1 MGGGQKAINNQS
13 LGTKE
18 NPKSSKSLDSKSK
31 NPNKIQTTIQDSKTQ
46 LESNP
51 KDLAKLESKKIQRA
65 KSTCTQKSTKSKE
78 SNKAKTFIRTIP
90 VSIALASAL
99 SSNMAAAIP
108 DGPLTDYRLTEVR
121 DGTVIVNT
129 GTAKDGTII
138 NGAVTTS
145 GRQGANVNG
154 KSTIIN
160 GWNMKQ
166 NGVDGGIVVG
176 TAFNGGVVVNQRV
189 SVWDNPQKRY
199 EVFAGTKAG
208 DLTFNRGMTVNNWAN
223 NLFHIGEGASAGTIT
238 MAQGSTTSVN
248 NASATII
255 NIGGGGYLAGFVN
268 NGNGTYQHSNG
279 GAMIQIW
286 GSGTLDLFRNAGNL
300 TTKTMLKTDSGT
312 INQVDF
318 TSGSSTTASQGLI
331 SVSNATIGT
340 ITATGAT
347 VSGSINLAGTSS
359 ITNGISFDNSTLR
372 GDISLANSSNIANGI
387 SLTNASNMTGNI
399 TLANTA
405 SIDNISI
412 SGNNATLSG
421 NITIGTARG
430 NSASIGN
437 ITISN
442 GGIYAGTIH
451 TRNQTSIGGITI
463 ANGGVVGSSNTNST
477 IISSGNSTIHNID
490 IQDGG
495 TMYGNIEA
503 HWLIGGDAN
512 NEQDSSGVYRD
523 GNIGDVSI
531 AGRLQGDI
539 VVYNKVVMDSLT
551 MSGNGT
557 ITGSVRVG
565 DDGDSSQTPT
575 LSTITLNNNSGINA
589 ITLGKSGNSPRATIN
604 SITLDGSS
612 SIGDIAGY
620 AGTISTL
627 AVNGNSSIDSV
638 DGTNIDID
646 TFSIANGAMVGHLIT
661 GDNNIQNLTNSG
673 SITTLDVTGN
683 VGNNNVIT
691 NNGSIGN
698 LNVQSSVTLDG
709 TSNRITNSLVVN
721 SGETLTSRTELQFF
735 ASNGTLH
742 NAGTIV
748 GNINNLN
755 GSTIADFD
763 NSGNINGVF
772 SNNGH
777 IIKFV
782 NTGSINSF
790 TNNSTVA
797 FFQNDGVITKFNGSG
812 IIYGVINS
820 ETINADFVNVATSL
834 WNQEGAVISGNV
846 TLSGVEETCN
856 NGICQ
861 QSELINDGEITGG
874 VRNDTGKQIDLL
886 ENNGIIGGGVSND
899 GGIGDL
905 RVNANLAY
913 SGSGSITNSLEVASN
928 VTLNASN
935 STINLDSN
943 NGNFNNAGSISGNI
957 NNMQDS
963 IINTFAAGNI
973 SGSIVNNGSINTLE
987 TTGNIEGGFA
997 NNGNTGN
1004 LNVTRNLAY
1013 SGIGNIT
1020 NSLNVAANTTLDASN
1035 STINFNA
1042 SNGTINNAG
1051 NIQGSL
1057 NNLSGSTI
1065 DNLVNSGVITGSIDN
1080 AGTIGSIVN
1089 TGTITGNVSNDAGTI
1104 TIYNEEGSI
1113 GAGAINTFAR
1123 NAVNAGVITSN
1134 GGVTTIYNG
1143 NGNIGFITNNT
1154 NSTTNIQSWN
1164 VGNASNPNN
1173 PIKVA
1178 GDNLGGINTANDSI
1192 TIEGLR
1198 VGVLY
1203 NINDYVVGENG
1214 SFDANGV
1221 SYASQLNGG
1230 QGIIDSLVIP
1240 EIGRFTD
1247 EGGGQ
1252 FSLGIDEQELSG
1264 KSLGASL
1271 IYSSRMRQINTS
1283 GMLRELNIKNFK
1295 TDFETWEKRKASQQ
1309 ALVEAFKEQ
1318 KADYLNNLTQTKE
1331 LKRVSSKE
1339 SVESYSPNNTY
1350 YASAGVSDYY
1360 DKNAMVGNVVSTS
1373 QDSMYSDMDLLRE
1386 LDDIFISHTGDK
1398 DNLYTFALPYTRYT
1412 SAQLDGIRL

>member
-1 MGGGQKAINNQS
+1 
-13 LGTKE
+13 
-18 NPKSSKSLDSKSK
+18 
-31 NPNKIQTTIQDSKTQ
+31 
-46 LESNP
+46 
-51 KDLAKLESKKIQRA
+51 
-65 KSTCTQKSTKSKE
+65 
-78 SNKAKTFIRTIP
+78 
-90 VSIALASAL
+90 
-99 SSNMAAAIP
+99 MAAAP
-108 DGPLTDYRLTEVR
+108 SDLPSGVNQDFQNVVLEEASGNNPKVTVS
-121 DGTVIVNT
+121 GTISN
-129 GTAKDGTII
+129 GTII
-138 NGAVTTS
+138 SGTAIVSGGNSSWT
-145 GRQGANVNG
+145 GRQNQDRNDLIQGDGGAT
-154 KSTIIN
+154 STIIN
-160 GWNMKQ
+160 GWDIKGYNQ
-166 NGVDGGIVVG
+166 AYGVDDG
-176 TAFNGGVVVNQRV
+176 NGGVLVNRRIHQWGYQRA
-189 SVWDNPQKRY
+189 Y
-199 EVFAGTKAG
+199 EVLTGTKAG
-208 DLTFNRGMTVNNWAN
+208 NLTFGDFYINFANMNNPIVISANASAATITNNGTIVKTGSGN
-223 NLFHIGEGASAGTIT
+223 NLFSFFEGASVDAIVNNKTIT
-238 MAQGSTTSVN
+238 STTGNNIFNLTANATLGMLQSSGVMSTTRANLVNLSGSGSSIDKIELLSGSTTSAGTN
-248 NASATII
+248 II
-255 NIGGGGYLAGFVN
+255 NVQ
-268 NGNGTYQHSNG
+268 NGT
-279 GAMIQIW
+279 
-286 GSGTLDLFRNAGNL
+286 
-300 TTKTMLKTDSGT
+300 
-312 INQVDF
+312 
-318 TSGSSTTASQGLI
+318 
-331 SVSNATIGT
+331 SVGT

-347 VSGSINLAGTSS
+347 MSGNITLAGTGS
-359 ITNGISFDNSTLR
+359 ITNGISLNNQSNMTGNLTLN
-372 GDISLANSSNIANGI
+372 GSSKITNGI
-387 SLTNASNMTGNI
+387 SLRNASNMTGNI

-412 SGNNATLSG
+412 SGNNASLSG
-421 NITIGTARG
+421 NITIGTAGG

-437 ITISN
+437 ITISD
-442 GGIYAGTIH
+442 GGTYAGTIH
-451 TRNQTSIGGITI
+451 TRNQTSIDSITI
-463 ANGGVVGSSNTNST
+463 ASGGVVGSSNTNST
-477 IISSGNSTIHNID
+477 ILSSGNSTIHNID

-503 HWLIGGDAN
+503 HWIWIEGGNAN

-523 GNIGDVSI
+523 GNIGNVSI

-551 MSGNGT
+551 MSGRGT

-575 LSTITLNNNSGINA
+575 LSTITLNGNSGINA
-589 ITLGKSGNSPRATIN
+589 ITLGKSDNSPRATIN

-612 SIGDIAGY
+612 SIGDITGY
-620 AGTISTL
+620 AGTIATL

-646 TFSIANGAMVGHLIT
+646 TFSIANGAVVGHLIT
-661 GDNNIQNLTNSG
+661 GDNNIQSLTNSG

-709 TSNRITNSLVVN
+709 SNRITNSLVVN
-721 SGETLTSRTELQFF
+721 SGETLTSRTDLQFF

-742 NAGTIV
+742 NAGAIV

-755 GSTIADFD
+755 GSTIADFN
-763 NSGNINGVF
+763 NSGNIDGVF

-777 IIKFV
+777 IIQFV

-797 FFQNDGVITKFNGSG
+797 FFQNDGVITNFNGSG

-834 WNQEGAVISGNV
+834 WNEKGAVIRGNV

-861 QSELINDGEITGG
+861 QSELINDGEITGI
-874 VRNDTGKQIDLL
+874 VRNDTGKQIDVL

-928 VTLNASN
+928 TTLNASN

-963 IINTFAAGNI
+963 IINTFTAGNI
-973 SGSIVNNGSINTLE
+973 SGGIVNNGSINTLE

-1013 SGIGNIT
+1013 SGSGSIT
-1020 NSLNVAANTTLDASN
+1020 NSLEVASNTTLNASN
-1035 STINFNA
+1035 STINLNA

-1123 NAVNAGVITSN
+1123 SAVNAGIITSN

-1143 NGNIGFITNNT
+1143 NGNIGFITNNA

-1230 QGIIDSLVIP
+1230 QGIMDSFVVP
-1240 EIGRFTD
+1240 EIGSFTD
-1247 EGGGQ
+1247 EGNGQ

-1264 KSLGASL
+1264 KTLGASL
-1271 IYSSRMRQINTS
+1271 IYSSRMRQIDTNS
-1283 GMLRELNIKNFK
+1283 MLRELNIKNFK
-1295 TDFETWEKRKASQQ
+1295 TDFEVLEKRKASQQ

-1398 DNLYTFALPYTRYT
+1398 DNLYTFALPYTR
-1412 SAQLDGIRL
+1412 